1 LLNSHKDLIVWQK
14 SIDLTVLIYKLT
26 EKFPKEELYGLVM
39 QMRRSAV
46 SVASNI
52 AEGRSRKTR
61 KDFIQFLRIAYGS
74 VAELETQLIIAQKL
88 EKTKD
93 LNYSKVNELLLEVSK
108 MLNAMI
114 SKLDHKAES

>member
-1 LLNSHKDLIVWQK
+1 MLNSHKDLIVWQK